1 VLLAPNSQSN
11 PIVKELVLVSIV
23 IGTLLAYAK
32 TRLALIL
39 AVLWHAVA
47 LTPEPQLR
55 AKVLA
60 YLIMLVQGVLNW
72 ML

>member
-1 VLLAPNSQSN
+1 VFLAPNSQSN
-11 PIVKELVLVSIV
+11 PIAKELVLVSIV

-32 TRLALIL
+32 TRLVLIL

-47 LTPEPQLR
+47 LMPEPQLT

-60 YLIMLVQGVLNW
+60 YLIMLEQGVLDW
-72 ML
+72 IL